1 MTEEFCKVTRKKWIA
16 HRGLQ
21 RRTRRIS
28 DKSYDKD
35 CPEVDVDKFVK
46 KLEITCQQMQ
56 DSDYFTQSLI
66 TLKESLVKLQ
76 ADGAQETIKR
86 LVCFGIGPFTRN
98 FQALHQLAFILSLQ
112 KQYDITEALYFDP
125 IFRQSEKE
133 VLEKF
138 NCLVMSENCEAKYDA
153 DVQTIFYMPHC
164 PNCLTN
170 NLLWKNWQ
178 GKHLKNIILINNSFD
193 SLSCSKPERLL
204 RLDSSYILD
213 IMPYAQELPLED
225 DYEVHNVFNDLS
237 IHVFPENDL
246 PAKDSEFWEEKEAPT
261 YNDVEMIYAE
271 DFAKLSLE

>member
-1 MTEEFCKVTRKKWIA
+1 MNEEFCKVTRKKWIA

-35 CPEVDVDKFVK
+35 CPDVDVDKFVK
-46 KLEITCQQMQ
+46 KLEATCQQMQ
-56 DSDYFTQSLI
+56 DSDYFAQSLA
-66 TLKESLVKLQ
+66 TLKESLCKLQ
-76 ADGAQETIKR
+76 TDNKPETLKR

-112 KQYDITEALYFDP
+112 KEYQITEAFYFDP

-138 NCLVMSENCEAKYDA
+138 NCLVMSENCEAKYEA
-153 DVQTIFYMPHC
+153 DIQTLFYMPHC

-178 GKHLKNIILINNSFD
+178 GKYLKNIILINNSFE
-193 SLSCSKPERLL
+193 SLACSKPERLL

-237 IHVFPENDL
+237 IHIFPESDL
-246 PAKDSEFWEEKEAPT
+246 PEKTAEFWVEKEAPT
-261 YNDVEMIYAE
+261 YNDVEMISAA

>member
-1 MTEEFCKVTRKKWIA
+1 
-16 HRGLQ
+16 
-21 RRTRRIS
+21 
-28 DKSYDKD
+28 
-35 CPEVDVDKFVK
+35 
-46 KLEITCQQMQ
+46 MQ
-56 DSDYFTQSLI
+56 DCEYFLQSL
-66 TLKESLVKLQ
+66 LKLKDGLVKLQ
-76 ADGAQETIKR
+76 LESRQEETSTATQIKR

-112 KQYDITEALYFDP
+112 KHYNITEALYFDP

-138 NCLVMSENCEAKYDA
+138 DCLVMEENCEAKYEA
-153 DVQTIFYMPHC
+153 DIQTLFYMPHC

-170 NLLWKNWQ
+170 NLLWKNWRR
-178 GKHLKNIILINNSFD
+178 KYLKNVILINNSFE

-213 IMPYAQELPLED
+213 IIPYAQELPLED

-237 IHVFPENDL
+237 IHVFPESDL
-246 PAKDSEFWEEKEAPT
+246 PAQDSEFWEKKEAPT
-261 YNDVEMIYAE
+261 YNDVEMIFAA